1 MTDTVGPE
9 RRMVQGDDEF
19 ERRLFTMIE
28 AGELDFPKGAVR
40 PGDEAAPRSGFLRSF
55 RSSLA
60 RLLPRFPRLFLT
72 AAVAYSVALVVS
84 LPAYLVLFPRTA
96 PPVAS
101 DAPPTAS
108 VFAPAVAPAPAPAV
122 PSIGNARVVELGAG
136 PTRAG
141 AGTTRITIG
150 PQDAYVVLSFL
161 VPIRTGPGLT
171 YHATITDSTGRV
183 VAAQE
188 SIRSIDTLGNF
199 VLVCSSGLFTAGEF
213 RLTVVE
219 VPASGTAEEHR
230 FTFQVS
236 RPRD

>member
-9 RRMVQGDDEF
+9 RRTVQGDDEF
-19 ERRLFTMIE
+19 ERRLFSMIE
-28 AGELDFPKGAVR
+28 MGELDFPKGAVR
-40 PGDEAAPRSGFLRSF
+40 PGDEAAPRGGFLRSF
-55 RSSLA
+55 RSSLT

-84 LPAYLVLFPRTA
+84 LPAYLVLFPRTTA
-96 PPVAS
+96 PVAL
-101 DAPPTAS
+101 DAPAAVPG
-108 VFAPAVAPAPAPAV
+108 PATAPAPAPAV

-141 AGTTRITIG
+141 GGTTRIAIG
-150 PQDAYVVLSFL
+150 PQDTYVVLSFL

-171 YHATITDSTGRV
+171 YRATITDSTGRV

-213 RLTVVE
+213 QLTVVE